1 MSSYKLCDSV
11 LARLMQVIQEAML
24 TGIDATDLMR
34 AIELK
39 EDDKRNGTLVLTDT
53 YSELVT
59 KEHNKLL
66 EFAVEQQGVAK
77 EG

>member
-1 MSSYKLCDSV
+1 MSAYKLCDSV
-11 LARLMQVIQEAML
+11 LARLMQIIQEAML

-34 AIELK
+34 AIELE
-39 EDDKRNGTLVLTDT
+39 EDNKRNGTLVLTDT
-53 YSELVT
+53 YNELVT

-66 EFAVEQQGVAK
+66 EYAVEQQGVAK